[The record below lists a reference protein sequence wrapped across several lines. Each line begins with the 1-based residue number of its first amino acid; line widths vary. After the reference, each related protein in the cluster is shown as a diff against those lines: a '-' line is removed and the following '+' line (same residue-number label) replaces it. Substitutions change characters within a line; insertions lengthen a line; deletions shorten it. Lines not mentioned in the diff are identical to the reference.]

1 MSVGAWKNIGFMVL
15 VLVLVVGIRMWF
27 GRAAPVP
34 NVFEGSPR
42 LAEAIAQSSATGK
55 PVFAIFT
62 ADWCPPCQSYKRG
75 SLSESRVASALRDR
89 AIPVYVNVDRD
100 TEDLATLERLGMG
113 VRSLPTTVV
122 LAGGEIRTHAV
133 GAQGAGDVLAM
144 LALGERAR

>member
-1 MSVGAWKNIGFMVL
+1 MSQGALKNIGFVVL
-15 VLVLVVGIRMWF
+15 ALCVVVGVRLWL
-27 GRAAPVP
+27 GRSAPVP
-34 NVFEGSPR
+34 NVFENSPR
-42 LAEAIAQSSATGK
+42 LAAAMAQSSATGK

-89 AIPVYVNVDRD
+89 AIPVYVNVDKD
-100 TEDLATLERLGMG
+100 VEDLATLERVGMA

-122 LAGGEIRTHAV
+122 LAGEQIRTHAV

-144 LALGERAR
+144 ISLGEGGQ